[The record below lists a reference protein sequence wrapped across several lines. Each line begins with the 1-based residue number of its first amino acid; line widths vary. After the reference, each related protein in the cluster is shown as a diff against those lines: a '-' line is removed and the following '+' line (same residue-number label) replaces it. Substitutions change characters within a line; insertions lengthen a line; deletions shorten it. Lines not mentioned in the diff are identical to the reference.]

1 MQAGSELS
9 SDYHVHLISKTFI
22 NLGEQEKSFQRSV
35 VLEQN
40 QKYNKSPFFYNIQH
54 VKNNANKFEINTF
67 QRFQT

>member
-9 SDYHVHLISKTFI
+9 SDYLVHLISKTFI

-40 QKYNKSPFFYNIQH
+40 QK
-54 VKNNANKFEINTF
+54 
-67 QRFQT
+67 

>member
-35 VLEQN
+35 FLEQN
-40 QKYNKSPFFYNIQH
+40 QK
-54 VKNNANKFEINTF
+54 
-67 QRFQT
+67 